1 MSDVKKLVTEISK
14 RLNSNALSAASSAS
28 NISDV
33 KFSDEEWGEITNQL
47 NGLLTEEAALANP
60 KIVESVKKSV
70 FPSHKKTV
78 LEQVENELKPFA
90 DKLGIDLSDAEF
102 ATEKIK
108 KIASVIDTKLSSS
121 NPDTEKLVNSLKAD
135 KEQLSK
141 QLKAFETEYVP
152 KAELEKLQQGFK
164 AKDLQ
169 KAFALKFSQFDLA
182 DAYKDERIKKGL
194 TSTVWSE
201 IQEVARLDF
210 DENDNIK
217 VLQKDLD
224 KELYINNKPVKFED
238 LIAEKLQPY
247 IKKSDPPK
255 PPSQRKPNTQEQPA
269 ANPNMNA
276 YAAQKAKF
284 LSMNK

>member
-1 MSDVKKLVTEISK
+1 MFLKLITEISK

-33 KFSDEEWGEITNQL
+33 KFSDEEWGEITTQL
-47 NGLLTEEAALANP
+47 GGLLTEDAALANP
-60 KIVESVKKSV
+60 KIIESVKKSV

-90 DKLGIDLSDAEF
+90 DKLGIDISDAEF
-102 ATEKIK
+102 ATDKIK
-108 KIASVIDTKLSSS
+108 KIASVIDTKLTGG

-141 QLKAFETEYVP
+141 KIKEFEVNFIP
-152 KAELEKLQQGFK
+152 KTELEKLQQGYK

-194 TSTVWSE
+194 TNTVWNE
-201 IQEVARLDF
+201 IQETARLDF
-210 DENDNIK
+210 DDSDNIK
-217 VLQKDLD
+217 VFQKDLD
-224 KELYINNKPVKFED
+224 KELYVNNKPVKFED

-247 IKKSDPPK
+247 LK
-255 PPSQRKPNTQEQPA
+255 RKCLLLGSLFF
-269 ANPNMNA
+269 AN
-276 YAAQKAKF
+276 
-284 LSMNK
+284 